1 MKILVAED
9 QHLLRDALCQLL
21 RLQESVSEVVS
32 VSDGALAIARLDDT
46 FDVAILDIE
55 MPNKTGLDVLEWAK
69 KNTPTVKIV
78 IVTTF
83 KRPGYFERAVRANV
97 DAFVLKDRSISELM
111 VTLDKVMNGQ
121 KEYSPELMDVLVG
134 QSNPLSEQEMN
145 VLRLMAQGL
154 SNSDIAQQLFLSYGT
169 VRNYVSVILS
179 KLGVENRTQ
188 AVNMAKDNGWVS
200 Y

>member
-21 RLQESVSEVVS
+21 NLQDSITEVMS

-69 KNTPTVKIV
+69 VNVPNVKIV

-97 DAFVLKDRSISELM
+97 DAFVLKDRSIRELM
-111 VTLDKVMNGQ
+111 ATLDKVMNGQ

>member
-1 MKILVAED
+1 MKLLVAED

-32 VSDGALAIARLDDT
+32 VSDGALAIDRLDKT

-69 KNTPTVKIV
+69 VNVPNVKIV

-97 DAFVLKDRSISELM
+97 DAFVLKDRGISELM
-111 VTLDKVMNGQ
+111 ATIEKVMNNQ

-134 QSNPLSEQEMN
+134 QRNPLSDQEMN
-145 VLRLMAQGL
+145 VLRLMVQGL
-154 SNSDIAQQLFLSYGT
+154 SNNDIAQRLFLSSGT

-188 AVNMAKDNGWVS
+188 AVNIAKENGWV
-200 Y
+200 

>member
-21 RLQESVSEVVS
+21 NLQDSVTEVAS
-32 VSDGALAIARLDDT
+32 VSDGALAIERLDKT

-69 KNTPTVKIV
+69 VNVPNVKII

-83 KRPGYFERAVRANV
+83 KRPGYFERAVRSNV
-97 DAFVLKDRSISELM
+97 DAFVLKDRGISELM
-111 VTLDKVMNGQ
+111 ITIEKVMNGQ

-134 QSNPLSEQEMN
+134 QRNPLSEQEIN
-145 VLRLMAQGL
+145 VLRLMCKGL
-154 SNSDIAQQLFLSYGT
+154 SNQDISEQLFLSNGT
-169 VRNYVSVILS
+169 VRNYVSAILL
-179 KLGVENRTQ
+179 KVNADNRTQ
-188 AVNMAKDNGWVS
+188 AVKIAQDNGWV
-200 Y
+200 

>member
-21 RLQESVSEVVS
+21 NLQDNVTEVVS
-32 VSDGALAIARLDDT
+32 VSDGAIAIERLDNT

-69 KNTPTVKIV
+69 ANVPNVKII

-83 KRPGYFERAVRANV
+83 KRPGYFERAIRANV
-97 DAFVLKDRSISELM
+97 DAFVLKDRGISELM
-111 VTLDKVMNGQ
+111 VTIEKIMNGQ
-121 KEYSPELMDVLVG
+121 KEYSSELMDVLVG
-134 QSNPLSEQEMN
+134 QRNPLSEQEMN
-145 VLRLMAQGL
+145 VLRLMGQGL
-154 SNSDIAQQLFLSYGT
+154 SNNDIAQQLFLSTGT

-188 AVNMAKDNGWVS
+188 AVNRAKDNGWI
-200 Y
+200 

>member
-21 RLQESVSEVVS
+21 YLQDNVSEVVS
-32 VSDGALAIARLDDT
+32 VNDGALAIERLDET

-69 KNTPTVKIV
+69 MYTPNVKIV

-97 DAFVLKDRSISELM
+97 DAFVLKDRGIKELM
-111 VTLDKVMNGQ
+111 ATIDKVLHGQ
-121 KEYSPELMDVLVG
+121 KVYSPELMDVLVG
-134 QSNPLSEQEMN
+134 QRNPLSEQEIN
-145 VLRLMAQGL
+145 VLRLMVQGL
-154 SNSDIAQQLFLSYGT
+154 SNNDIAQQLFLSSGT
-169 VRNYVSVILS
+169 VRNYVSVILA

-188 AVNMAKDNGWVS
+188 AVNIAKENGWV
-200 Y
+200 

>member
-21 RLQESVSEVVS
+21 RLQESVSEVIS
-32 VSDGALAIARLDDT
+32 VSDGTLAIERLDDT

-69 KNTPTVKIV
+69 VNTPNVKIV

-83 KRPGYFERAVRANV
+83 KRPGYFERAVRFNV
-97 DAFVLKDRSISELM
+97 DAFVLKDRGISELM
-111 VTLDKVMNGQ
+111 VTIEKVMNGQ

-134 QSNPLSEQEMN
+134 QRNPLSEQEMN
-145 VLRLMAQGL
+145 VLRLMGQGL
-154 SNSDIAQQLFLSYGT
+154 SNNDIAQQLFLSSGT
-169 VRNYVSVILS
+169 VRNYVSVILF

-188 AVNMAKDNGWVS
+188 AVNIAKDNGWV
-200 Y
+200 

>member
-1 MKILVAED
+1 MKLLVAED

-46 FDVAILDIE
+46 FDVVILDIE

-111 VTLDKVMNGQ
+111 ATLDKVMNGQ

-188 AVNMAKDNGWVS
+188 AVNMAKNNGWVS

>member
-21 RLQESVSEVVS
+21 NLQDNVTEVVS
-32 VSDGALAIARLDDT
+32 VSDGAIAIERLDNT

-69 KNTPTVKIV
+69 ANVPNVKII

-83 KRPGYFERAVRANV
+83 KRPGYFERAIRANV
-97 DAFVLKDRSISELM
+97 DAFVLKDRGISELM
-111 VTLDKVMNGQ
+111 VTIEKIMNGQ

-134 QSNPLSEQEMN
+134 QRNPLSEQEMN
-145 VLRLMAQGL
+145 VLRLMGQGL
-154 SNSDIAQQLFLSYGT
+154 SNNDIAQQLFLSSGT

-188 AVNMAKDNGWVS
+188 AVNRAKDNGWI
-200 Y
+200 

>member
-21 RLQESVSEVVS
+21 NLQDNVTEVVS
-32 VSDGALAIARLDDT
+32 VSDGAIAIERLDNT

-69 KNTPTVKIV
+69 ANVPNVKII

-83 KRPGYFERAVRANV
+83 KRPGYFERAIRANV
-97 DAFVLKDRSISELM
+97 DAFVLKDRGISELM
-111 VTLDKVMNGQ
+111 VTIEKIMNGQ
-121 KEYSPELMDVLVG
+121 KEYSPELMDLLVG
-134 QSNPLSEQEMN
+134 QRNPLSEQEMN
-145 VLRLMAQGL
+145 VLRLMGQGL
-154 SNSDIAQQLFLSYGT
+154 SNNDIAQQLFLSSGT

-188 AVNMAKDNGWVS
+188 AVNRAKDNGWI
-200 Y
+200 

>member
-32 VSDGALAIARLDDT
+32 VSDCALAIARLDDT

>member
-21 RLQESVSEVVS
+21 RLQDSVSQVVS
-32 VSDGALAIARLDDT
+32 VSDGALAIERLDET

-69 KNTPTVKIV
+69 VNLPNVKII

-83 KRPGYFERAVRANV
+83 KRPGYFERAVRSNV
-97 DAFVLKDRSISELM
+97 DAFVLKDRGISELM
-111 VTLDKVMNGQ
+111 ATIEKVMNGQ

-134 QSNPLSEQEMN
+134 QRNPLSEQEMN
-145 VLRLMAQGL
+145 VLRLMGQGL
-154 SNSDIAQQLFLSYGT
+154 SNNDIAQQLFLSSGT

-188 AVNMAKDNGWVS
+188 AVNIAKNNGWI
-200 Y
+200 

>member
-21 RLQESVSEVVS
+21 NLQDSITEVMS

-111 VTLDKVMNGQ
+111 ATLDKVMNGQ

-145 VLRLMAQGL
+145 VLRLMGQGL
-154 SNSDIAQQLFLSYGT
+154 SNNDIAQRLFLSSGT

-188 AVNMAKDNGWVS
+188 AVNIAKENGWI
-200 Y
+200 